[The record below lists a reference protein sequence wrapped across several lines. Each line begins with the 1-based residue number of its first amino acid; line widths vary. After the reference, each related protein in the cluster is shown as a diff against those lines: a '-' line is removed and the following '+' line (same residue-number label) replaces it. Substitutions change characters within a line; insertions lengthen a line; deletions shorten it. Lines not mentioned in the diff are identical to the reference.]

1 MSKYYFF
8 TLSILALLLWSCVTK
23 RTSTIVSFD
32 YDQVKN
38 QTNYSVL
45 PLGSVAIPGKWTK
58 TRYNSVS
65 NQQFFT
71 NDESVEI
78 AVAINRYDRY
88 EFNEEGKAKGFAFVK
103 AYYEW
108 DSKYLVDQHGLKRS
122 LLENDSLNNYLIY
135 RIFSPTGAGKIDT
148 YFLIGERRGNTNNL
162 SISYTDKW
170 SESKKIEFLRDL
182 FVKR

>member
-1 MSKYYFF
+1 MSRSYSF
-8 TLSILALLLWSCVTK
+8 TLSILTLFLWGCVTK

-32 YDQVKN
+32 YDQAKN

-45 PLGSVAIPGKWTK
+45 PLGSVSMPGKWTK

-71 NDESVEI
+71 NDESIEI

-88 EFNEEGKAKGFAFVK
+88 EFNEDGKVKGFAFVK

-108 DSKYLVDQHGLKRS
+108 DSKYFVDQHGLKRS

-148 YFLIGERRGNTNNL
+148 YFLIGERGGNTKNL

-182 FVKR
+182 FVQR